1 MMMKHYGKGKRRM
14 AIKSYEVEIEVTKK
28 GVQVSLIDTER
39 KIVSVGGG
47 KTKGEAFEEALYFLK
62 EGDTE

>member
-1 MMMKHYGKGKRRM
+1 M